1 MLNRSWMVVFG
12 LMLLCGCAQSG
23 ENNVPVLPSP
33 EADGWKLIGTC
44 NVGTDAGR
52 DALAAGQVVQPV
64 TMIRFD
70 ADGPAKVDRIVITFV
85 DGTTYLPEGG
95 LDLGTRPTQVIA
107 LPKASQLDRV
117 ALVHSGAG
125 AWRKT
130 VLTVWA
136 K

>member
-1 MLNRSWMVVFG
+1 MSNKRLMVVFG
-12 LMLLCGCAQSG
+12 LMMLCGCAQDG
-23 ENNVPVLPSP
+23 EKSVPLGPSP

-44 NVGTDAGR
+44 SVGTDSGR
-52 DALAAGQVVQPV
+52 DALPAGRVSGPV

-70 ADGPAKVDRIVITFV
+70 ADGPAKVDRIVVTFV
-85 DGTTYLPEGG
+85 DGTTHLPEGG